1 MRRKFRRELKNLNK
15 AYDFPNPTR
24 EEAFFQ
30 NLEEKTKKKP
40 LYFLILEHKAKV
52 CQAAAVCTVVIVMA
66 GGYGVYQNYRNGSG
80 SIPIADVED
89 SIIETDMSGKTAE
102 QTAPGNTQENL
113 PAVDETVTETVA
125 PVTTD
130 LPVVSQ
136 SETEVHTSEVRQT
149 SQQQV
154 TAAIVQAIQ
163 SRQTTKA
170 TATTQKE
177 TRVTKETTRT
187 SQATTMTKRTTKTT
201 AAATT
206 TAKPASTQTTAA
218 STVTSTKPS
227 GSQTTPS
234 EEENNGAATVPP
246 ASNGEGTAASA
257 DYRVTPV
264 YRYEKTDTI
273 MDIGSYPVGD
283 LPTDDV
289 NPVIPWMIQAECSDQ
304 IVSGT
309 VIGLTYTRIGNE
321 LWTQVD
327 LVITEVYH
335 GTMQQGNMISVYEKG
350 GYIPL
355 SEYLALRPEL
365 SSMFPMTEEEI
376 QNTTCFDSYTQETSS
391 SLGETCLYFLRQGS
405 SDVPAGAYQYVSNA
419 DESRYQWDGSS
430 LVNVLNRSDTFKK
443 EELAAYLLR

>member
-1 MRRKFRRELKNLNK
+1 MRRKFRRALKNLDK

-24 EEAFFQ
+24 EDAFFRE
-30 NLEEKTKKKP
+30 LEEKTKRKS
-40 LYFLILEHKAKV
+40 LLFLILEHKARI

-66 GGYGVYQNYRNGSG
+66 GGYGIYQNYRNGSG

-89 SIIETDMSGKTAE
+89 SIIETDTSGQTEK
-102 QTAPGNTQENL
+102 QTAPAEIQTTI
-113 PAVDETVTETVA
+113 PVIDETTTETVV
-125 PVTTD
+125 PVTTA
-130 LPVVSQ
+130 LSAVSQ
-136 SETEVHTSEVRQT
+136 SETEIHTTEVRQT

-154 TAAIVQAIQ
+154 TNAIAHAIQ
-163 SRQTTKA
+163 SQRTTKA
-170 TATTQKE
+170 AVTTG
-177 TRVTKETTRT
+177 KETTQS
-187 SQATTMTKRTTKTT
+187 SQTAATTKRTTKTT
-201 AAATT
+201 AAVTT
-206 TAKPASTQTTAA
+206 TSKSASTQTTAA
-218 STVTSTKPS
+218 STVTSSEPS
-227 GSQTTPS
+227 GSQTTTS
-234 EEENNGAATVPP
+234 VEDEKDNSAETIPP
-246 ASNGEGTAASA
+246 GSNGEETAASA

-273 MDIGSYPVGD
+273 IDIGSYPVEVP
-283 LPTDDV
+283 PTDDTDAAD
-289 NPVIPWMIQAECSDQ
+289 PVFPWMMQAGWSEQ

-335 GTMQQGNMISVYEKG
+335 GTLQQGNMISVYEEG

-391 SLGETCLYFLRQGS
+391 SLGETCLYFLQKGS
-405 SDVPAGAYQYVSNA
+405 SSVPAGAYQYVSNA
-419 DESRYQWDGSS
+419 DKSRYQWDGGSF
-430 LVNVLNRSDTFKK
+430 VNVLDRSDAFKR